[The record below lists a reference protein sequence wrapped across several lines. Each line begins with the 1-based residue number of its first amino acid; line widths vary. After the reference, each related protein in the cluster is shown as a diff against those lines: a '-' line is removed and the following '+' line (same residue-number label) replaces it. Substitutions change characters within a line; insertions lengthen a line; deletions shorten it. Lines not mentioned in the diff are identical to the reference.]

1 MNTLACGSR
10 RPGTLRSTAILA
22 FLFSSVAA
30 LQTDYTPL
38 FGAWVRLNDNRP
50 ILSPRGT
57 GFEARGVVTPAV
69 VRHGDRFV
77 MLSSVSGTA
86 TYPSDAVG
94 VDVAPSRV

>member
-1 MNTLACGSR
+1 
-10 RPGTLRSTAILA
+10 
-22 FLFSSVAA
+22 
-30 LQTDYTPL
+30 
-38 FGAWVRLNDNRP
+38 VRLSDNRP
-50 ILSPRGT
+50 IVSPRGT
-57 GFEARGVVTPAV
+57 EFEARGVFTPAV